1 MFSVVL
7 IKGLQRSRLSVQ
19 SMQPRDAK
27 TNCSLLNDKL
37 QEYVTNYW
45 IACGGMPSSD
55 YGEVANTWS
64 FIH

>member
-19 SMQPRDAK
+19 SMQPGDVK
-27 TNCSLLNDKL
+27 NNCALLNDKL

-45 IACGGMPSSD
+45 IACGGIPSKD
-55 YGEVANTWS
+55 GEAVD
-64 FIH
+64 